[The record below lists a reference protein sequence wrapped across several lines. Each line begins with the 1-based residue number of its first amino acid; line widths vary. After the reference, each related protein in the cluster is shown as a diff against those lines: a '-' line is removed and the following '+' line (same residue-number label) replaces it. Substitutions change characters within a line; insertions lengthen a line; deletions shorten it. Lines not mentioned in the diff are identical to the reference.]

1 MIVGGLRM
9 RLLHDSL
16 HALVV
21 EGLTELG
28 WLDPDR
34 SHGPIRVLTQPTRWD
49 TPIQPNIVA
58 IDHESVTSTEFEVG
72 SLLTEDTVISY
83 VEIYAESD
91 SLGMDLSNDVR
102 DVLRGRLTMATIYG
116 TFPIYDYRHATPPIV
131 GHATVNAVNSLRN
144 AAISEENW
152 VRHWFRVRAEILD
165 TYYTSEA

>member
-28 WLDPDR
+28 WLDAGRTHD
-34 SHGPIRVLTQPTRWD
+34 PIRILTQPTRWD
-49 TPIQPNIVA
+49 VPIKPNIVA
-58 IDHESVTSTEFEVG
+58 IDHESVDTTEFEVG

-91 SLGMDLSNDVR
+91 SLGMDLSNDIR
-102 DVLRGRLTMATIYG
+102 DMLRGRLTMATIHG
-116 TFPIYDYRHATPPIV
+116 TFPIYDFRHATPTTI
-131 GHATVNAVNSLRN
+131 GHATVATVNSLRN